1 VKLSL
6 LLLAATALAFSQQ
19 TEPERL
25 VVSQQ
30 DLIDMTESQLSVSLI
45 VKTVRAADVVP
56 ILGPQDLISL
66 TRLGVASEVLEA
78 VVERSGGAPGPAADP
93 LPRQARAPQPAPSAP
108 APAASPNRLEL
119 SASLATRR
127 GWGRAPFSSDKRP
140 FAVYWAL
147 TALDENGSPTTLQSC
162 PKEPIC
168 WCGDPL
174 GRKRCSSPGSPEWD
188 SHLSCMRAVEMA
200 PGESMSLFDVEVPG
214 EVEEVRITPFVGV
227 LAKDDSMYLEPWTS
241 DSVGPAYISVRPE
254 PGQTYE
260 ATIDAELTPG
270 RKPNLVLRQES
281 FRLHD
286 ATRRPP
292 AEAISLRPAAEV
304 DVSPADLQPCPV
316 D

>member
-1 VKLSL
+1 
-6 LLLAATALAFSQQ
+6 
-19 TEPERL
+19 
-25 VVSQQ
+25 
-30 DLIDMTESQLSVSLI
+30 
-45 VKTVRAADVVP
+45 
-56 ILGPQDLISL
+56 
-66 TRLGVASEVLEA
+66 
-78 VVERSGGAPGPAADP
+78 
-93 LPRQARAPQPAPSAP
+93 
-108 APAASPNRLEL
+108 
-119 SASLATRR
+119 
-127 GWGRAPFSSDKRP
+127 
-140 FAVYWAL
+140 
-147 TALDENGSPTTLQSC
+147 LQSC